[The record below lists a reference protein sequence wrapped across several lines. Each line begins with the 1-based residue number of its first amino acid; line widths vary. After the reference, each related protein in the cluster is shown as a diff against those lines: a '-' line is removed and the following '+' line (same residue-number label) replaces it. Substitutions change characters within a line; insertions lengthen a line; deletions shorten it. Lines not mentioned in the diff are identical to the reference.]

1 MWGAKNNANLQKIAP
16 WMKDGMKPWMS
27 YIAWFAPIYNLIKP
41 LSFFKEVWNESDYA
55 LENASVVARDSE
67 KVDNSN
73 IYMAIWW
80 GFLLISVWLMNIVLF
95 FTFFRE
101 GAFFYKAN
109 HGTMVVLAIVIMLIC
124 MLLETMLILQYNK
137 KNKLMMEN
145 EDKF

>member
-1 MWGAKNNANLQKIAP
+1 M
-16 WMKDGMKPWMS
+16 
-27 YIAWFAPIYNLIKP
+27 
-41 LSFFKEVWNESDYA
+41 
-55 LENASVVARDSE
+55 VARDSE

-101 GAFFYKAN
+101 GAFFYKAG
-109 HGTMVVLAIVIMLIC
+109 HGTMVVMAIVIMLIC